1 MNPVVSAIDS
11 FMHWTA
17 WSMEKPAAYG
27 VFHLSY
33 TFIGLA
39 VSILLAWRLRNVGD
53 KGNKA
58 VLTGFGAFLLITEVY
73 KQLFYTFYMGDHA
86 YQWWIFPFQLCSVP
100 MYLCLIAPWL
110 KKGKLQQAMYNFMML
125 YNLLGGLMAFI
136 EPSGIVH
143 EYWTLTLHAF
153 TWHMSLIFIGLYLFF
168 SRRGGLSKEDFALS
182 TKLFGALCVLAFA
195 LNLALRKVSDGAVNN
210 FYIGPTRSP
219 LIIIKQ
225 ISEATDWYVGTI
237 LYIPALILG
246 AFLISLALRAIAKRT
261 NKVLTGTAV

>member
-1 MNPVVSAIDS
+1 MNSVVTAIDT

-27 VFHLSY
+27 TFHLTY
-33 TFIGLA
+33 TFVGLA
-39 VSILLAWRLRNVGD
+39 ISIVLAWCLRKVGD
-53 KGNKA
+53 KGNRV
-58 VLTGFGAFLLITEVY
+58 VLTCFGAFLALTEVY
-73 KQLFYTFYMGDHA
+73 KQLFYCFYMGDHT
-86 YQWWIFPFQLCSVP
+86 YVWWIFPFQLCSVP

-110 KKGKLQQAMYNFMML
+110 KKGKLQRAMYNFMML

-168 SRRGGLSKEDFALS
+168 SKRGGTGKEDFALS
-182 TKLFGALCVLAFA
+182 TKMFGGLCVLAFA
-195 LNLALRKVSDGAVNN
+195 LNLALRKVSAGEVNN

-225 ISEATDWYVGTI
+225 ISEATGWYVGTI

-246 AFLISLALRAIAKRT
+246 AYLICLGLRAIAKHT
-261 NKVLTGTAV
+261 DKVLTSTPV